1 MHCWVDHRESAFF
14 SASGE
19 LQQPHHRSLNGA
31 RYFLRT
37 MVSQQVLVLVPFGWL
52 FLYIMGTFNS
62 HVNHVQWVHRVN
74 ETIQRNPSFVHI
86 SPAGKA
92 RKGSQSR
99 WNVQP
104 DSLQT
109 VSWNGELKGNI
120 FFMMCCV
127 CVKSLQACRTLCDPM
142 DCSPPGSSVRGVL
155 QARILEWVAM
165 PSSSGSS
172 WPPGIEPMSL
182 TFPALAGVFFTTSTT
197 WEAPWQ
203 WWNKMG
209 ILAILLHKPLNSGV

>member
-19 LQQPHHRSLNGA
+19 LQQPHHRPLNGA
-31 RYFLRT
+31 RCFLRT
-37 MVSQQVLVLVPFGWL
+37 MVSQQVLVLVPFGWF

-62 HVNHVQWVHRVN
+62 HVNHIQWVHRVN

-104 DSLQT
+104 DPLQT
-109 VSWNGELKGNI
+109 VSWNGQLKGNI

-127 CVKSLQACRTLCDPM
+127 CVKSLQACWTLCDPM
-142 DCSPPGSSVRGVL
+142 DCSPPGSSVCWVL
-155 QARILEWVAM
+155 QARILEWVAT
-165 PSSSGSS
+165 PSSRGSS
-172 WPPGIEPMSL
+172 WPPGIKPMSL
-182 TFPALAGVFFTTSTT
+182 MFPALAGVFFTTSTT
-197 WEAPWQ
+197 WEVPW
-203 WWNKMG
+203 
-209 ILAILLHKPLNSGV
+209 